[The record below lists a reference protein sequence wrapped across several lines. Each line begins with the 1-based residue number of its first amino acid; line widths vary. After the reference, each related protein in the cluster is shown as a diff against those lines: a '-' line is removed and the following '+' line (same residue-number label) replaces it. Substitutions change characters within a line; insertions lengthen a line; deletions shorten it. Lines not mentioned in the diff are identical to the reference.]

1 VKTLILTPEKEK
13 LEDIIAKA
21 VSVLRSS
28 GVVVF
33 PTETVYG
40 IGADAFNLTAVNK
53 IFEIK
58 GRAKDN
64 PLIFH
69 VSSTTMVEK
78 LAHINSFAKKI
89 VKTFWPGPLTLV
101 LKSKVDRKYSFGL
114 DTVAVRM
121 PENYIA
127 LKLIESLDSP
137 VVAPSA
143 NISGKPSSTDFIHVY
158 NDFNGKVDCII
169 DGGKTVYG
177 IESTVI
183 DVSEENVCYLL
194 RPGAFS
200 VEDLE
205 EKGIKVV
212 LPESNELKKR
222 SPGTRYRHY
231 APDKPLF
238 LFENENELATIY
250 EEIKNKKVGYMG
262 LFDTNFKTSEK
273 IVFKNLVEY
282 AKMLFATLRYLDC
295 KNIDVI
301 VAELPSNKGLGRAV
315 RDRLLR
321 ASGVSR

>member
-1 VKTLILTPEKEK
+1 MKTLILTPEKEN
-13 LEDIIAKA
+13 LENIISKA
-21 VSVLRSS
+21 VAVLKNS

-40 IGADAFNLTAVNK
+40 IGADAFNLDAVNK

-69 VSSTTMVEK
+69 VSSFKMLEK
-78 LAHINSFAKKI
+78 LAHINRLAKKI
-89 VKTFWPGPLTLV
+89 IKTFWPGPLTLV
-101 LKSKVDRKYSFGL
+101 LKSKIDKKYTFGL

-121 PENYIA
+121 PENYIS
-127 LKLIESLDSP
+127 LKLIESLGNP
-137 VVAPSA
+137 IVAPSA
-143 NISGKPSSTDFIHVY
+143 NISGKPSSTDFAHVY

-183 DVSEENVCYLL
+183 DVSEEDICYLL

-200 VEDLE
+200 IEDLE
-205 EKGIKVV
+205 EKGIMVV
-212 LPESNELKKR
+212 LPENKELKKR

-238 LFENENELATIY
+238 LFENKDELLSLY
-250 EEIKNKKVGYMG
+250 EKLKDKKWGYMAMKDIN
-262 LFDTNFKTSEK
+262 LVLEEK
-273 IVFKNLVEY
+273 VIFKNVTEY
-282 AKMLFATLRYLDC
+282 GRMLFATLRYLDS

-301 VAELPSNKGLGRAV
+301 VAELPENIGLGRAL
-315 RDRLLR
+315 RDRLIR
-321 ASGVSR
+321 ASGKA